1 MRILSHYFAGR
12 YLGLFAT
19 VLTAS
24 ILILVTIELVLNLD
38 DVASFEGRPGS
49 RVTLVHY
56 LWLRLMSYYLADLL
70 PVTSFVAVFIT
81 FAWAGRAMELVA
93 IQAGGVRLLRVV
105 APVLASALIL
115 SCASAILHETW
126 ILQAGRS
133 WAAEERGDREDIDF
147 ARRAFWYRSGRAIIN
162 VDEADPHDRILRG
175 VEIFERGEDGLVV
188 RVIRTDRV
196 RIEPD
201 GRWVIEDASIWRF
214 DPMNAAAPPRL
225 DRHIHVDLDLD
236 TLGGDALL
244 GADPALLPLP
254 LLRRYLEHRPAGETS
269 SSLRRHEGRYHER
282 LSSPWLLLVFAA
294 FAVPFG
300 LRVGRDGRV
309 TRPAIEGVTGVAV
322 YFLLRS
328 AGEAL
333 AQEELFPVGLTPWLM
348 IGMSLAGSAWLLRRS
363 DL

>member
-1 MRILSHYFAGR
+1 MRILSHYFAVR

-19 VLTAS
+19 VLMAS

-38 DVASFEGRPGS
+38 DVTAFDGGPGS
-49 RVTLVHY
+49 GGSLFRY

-70 PVTSFVAVFIT
+70 PITSFVAV
-81 FAWAGRAMELVA
+81 
-93 IQAGGVRLLRVV
+93 
-105 APVLASALIL
+105 VLACALIL

-126 ILQAGRS
+126 ILQAARG
-133 WAAEERGDREDIDF
+133 WAAEERGDRSEIDF
-147 ARRAFWYRSGRAIIN
+147 GRRAFWYRSGRAIIN
-162 VDEADPHDRILRG
+162 IDAADRRTRTLSG
-175 VEIFERGEDGLVV
+175 VEIFERGESGLVV

-196 RIEPD
+196 RIEAD

-214 DPMNAAAPPRL
+214 DPLDATAPPRL
-225 DRHIHVDLDLD
+225 DTRMRVDLDLD

-254 LLRRYLEHRPAGETS
+254 LLRRYLETRPAGETS
-269 SSLRRHEGRYHER
+269 SRLRRHEGRYHER
-282 LSSPWLLLVFAA
+282 LSSPWLLLVFAV

-300 LRVGRDGRV
+300 LRVGRDGRFA
-309 TRPAIEGVTGVAV
+309 RPAIEGVSGVAV

-333 AQEELFPVGLTPWLM
+333 AQEELFPVGVTPWMM
-348 IGMSLAGSAWLLRRS
+348 IGVSIAGSAWLLRRS